1 MSIGENTNLKEL
13 GDIPGNFHVYN
24 YVPQLQVLEM
34 ADVFTNRGGEDSIN
48 EAIFLARLPIIVIP
62 MLSVQE
68 NAKLIGKLK
77 AGILLDKDKLNPKI
91 LNKAVDDYLS
101 NKEEY
106 LKGVDLIAESFEK
119 VRNERKNILKKIL
132 S

>member
-34 ADVFTNRGGEDSIN
+34 ADVFINRGGEDSIN

-119 VRNERKNILKKIL
+119 VRNERKSILKKIL
-132 S
+132 C